1 MAKKKAAKK
10 KAAKKKAAKKK
21 ALKAPLSAATARG
34 AAPLDPLVVQAIVI
48 RNTPNP
54 GPATGVTQLQALG
67 VVNSTTVG
75 NHRAGIR
82 RDIEALGRGIK
93 ESDIVSSP
101 PTTVATCRN
110 SVINNAT

>member
-1 MAKKKAAKK
+1 MAKKAAKK
-10 KAAKKKAAKKK
+10 KKTQQ
-21 ALKAPLSAATARG
+21 APRTSVATS
-34 AAPLDPLVVQAIVI
+34 PLDPLTVQAIVI

-54 GPATGVTQLQALG
+54 APASGGTQLQTLG
-67 VVNSTTVG
+67 IINSTTAG

-82 RDIEALGRGIK
+82 RDIAALGRRIK

-101 PTTVATCRN
+101 PTTVAACRN

>member
-1 MAKKKAAKK
+1 MAMKAAKK
-10 KAAKKKAAKKK
+10 KKETKK
-21 ALKAPLSAATARG
+21 PRRRAATL
-34 AAPLDPLVVQAIVI
+34 AAPLDPLVVQDIVI

-54 GPATGVTQLQALG
+54 GPASGGTQLQTLG
-67 VVNSTTVG
+67 IVNSTTVG

-82 RDIEALGRGIK
+82 RDIEALRRRIK

-101 PTTVATCRN
+101 PTTVAACRN